1 MNLSDETWT
10 SAHDLALVFIALA
23 YGADHDLSDDELD
36 FICDALRE
44 WHPNTEDADLREV
57 IMEAMSVY
65 LEADAEAEVG
75 RAMHDLREALSTEE
89 LRHALEQVVG
99 IAEADGIMLNT
110 ERSLIATLGAVW
122 SLRTLSERLID
133 ESTAAVEKIPG
144 WGLLHDLALIYLVV
158 AHSADD
164 DLTESE
170 IEVILERL
178 KGWQPEAYD
187 AEARAIVREALQLYA
202 DEPGREIF
210 GQAMTALKE
219 ALTPIQRILV
229 LDDLNQIACADGHLS
244 DNERTLIK
252 TLATAWDIKVR
263 LSSNSQPSAS

>member
-1 MNLSDETWT
+1 MTLPDETWT

-23 YGADHDLSDDELD
+23 YGADHELSDDELD
-36 FICDALRE
+36 LIREALHE
-44 WHPNTEDADLREV
+44 WHPNAGEADLRDI

-65 LEADAEAEVG
+65 LEADPEEEVG
-75 RAMHDLREALSTEE
+75 RAIHDLRESLSTEE
-89 LRHALEQVVG
+89 LRRALEQVVG

-122 SLRTLSERLID
+122 SLRTLSERLVD
-133 ESTAAVEKIPG
+133 ESPAAVEKVPG
-144 WGLLHDLALIYLVV
+144 WGLLHDMALIYLVV

-164 DLTESE
+164 NLTEAE
-170 IEVILERL
+170 ISVILDRL
-178 KGWQPEAYD
+178 KGWQPEAYE

-202 DEPGREIF
+202 DEPGQEIF

-229 LDDLNQIACADGHLS
+229 LDDLNQIASADGKLG

-252 TLATAWDIKVR
+252 TLATAWDVKVR
-263 LSSNSQPSAS
+263 LSSNSHPDAA